1 MWHQCGENANRVR
14 ACRWRRS
21 PAVARRTR
29 SPQTLA
35 RQAPAVGVARS
46 SSQEPRIPA
55 HRRQAAAWRAAAS
68 GTAADAK
75 EWRAATNRAAAS
87 GSANGWSIC
96 GSMRQELHRQ
106 RTVSQGLQ
114 TGRGDARRVAR
125 ARGTVLRV
133 LEQQGCE
140 ASTHGREKPP
150 SPLVV
155 PWWRKCKKAG
165 EAKHFGDRR
174 LRTTWQAVC
183 HEWTPRLSRNTCC
196 TKASLPKGAPSTSNP
211 C

>member
-1 MWHQCGENANRVR
+1 MQIECVLVAGEGRPLLQDAQEVPKLSLVR
-14 ACRWRRS
+14 PRRWALQGVPVRS
-21 PAVARRTR
+21 LVSLLTEGRPQRGVLPPAEQLLTQR
-29 SPQTLA
+29 SGVQRPIERLLLAPQT
-35 RQAPAVGVARS
+35 
-46 SSQEPRIPA
+46 
-55 HRRQAAAWRAAAS
+55 
-68 GTAADAK
+68 D
-75 EWRAATNRAAAS
+75 
-87 GSANGWSIC
+87 GWQSIC

-165 EAKHFGDRR
+165 EAKRFGDRR
-174 LRTTWQAVC
+174 LRATWKAVC

>member
-21 PAVARRTR
+21 PAVAQEVPKLSLVRPRRWALQGAPVR
-29 SPQTLA
+29 SLVSLLTKGRPQRGVLPPAEQLLTQRSGVQRPIERLLLAPQT
-35 RQAPAVGVARS
+35 
-46 SSQEPRIPA
+46 
-55 HRRQAAAWRAAAS
+55 
-68 GTAADAK
+68 D
-75 EWRAATNRAAAS
+75 
-87 GSANGWSIC
+87 GWQSIC

-140 ASTHGREKPP
+140 ESTHGREKPP

-155 PWWRKCKKAG
+155 PWRRKCKKDQKSRRSQALWRSPTAG
-165 EAKHFGDRR
+165 NLEGS
-174 LRTTWQAVC
+174 
-183 HEWTPRLSRNTCC
+183 LS
-196 TKASLPKGAPSTSNP
+196 
-211 C
+211 